1 MKLYFIRH
9 GRQDSPLCNVDV
21 PLCEAGRRQAELL
34 GVRLEQY
41 GIDALYSSNLI
52 RAVQTAEIINEH
64 LHIKHT
70 IIPEL
75 QEISF
80 GALEGMREED
90 IQTQYKDFLTE
101 RRQMKSDLAYP
112 EGENGQM
119 VYERAYPVI
128 QSILQTDAQRI
139 AIVTH
144 GGLIRAV
151 LAGLLGMDMAKKLM
165 FAKELEN
172 TSITQID
179 YHEEYE
185 YFTVER
191 INDYAHIEQQEQLLR
206 KYFIR

>member
-1 MKLYFIRH
+1 MKLYLIRH

-21 PLCEAGRRQAELL
+21 PLCEAGRSQARLL
-34 GVRLEQY
+34 GARLEQY
-41 GIDALYSSNLI
+41 GIDALYSSDLI

-64 LHIKHT
+64 LHLKHM
-70 IIPEL
+70 IIPQL
-75 QEISF
+75 REINF
-80 GALEGMREED
+80 GALEGMKEED
-90 IQTQYKDFLTE
+90 IQAQYKDFLTE
-101 RRQMKSDLAYP
+101 RRQMSSDLAYP

-119 VYERAYPVI
+119 VYNRAYPVI
-128 QSILQTDAQRI
+128 QSILQTEAKQV

-151 LAGLLGMDMAKKLM
+151 LAGILGIDMAKKLM

-179 YHEEYE
+179 YHKDYE

-191 INDYAHIEQQEQLLR
+191 MNDYAHIEQQEHLLR
-206 KYFIR
+206 KYFK